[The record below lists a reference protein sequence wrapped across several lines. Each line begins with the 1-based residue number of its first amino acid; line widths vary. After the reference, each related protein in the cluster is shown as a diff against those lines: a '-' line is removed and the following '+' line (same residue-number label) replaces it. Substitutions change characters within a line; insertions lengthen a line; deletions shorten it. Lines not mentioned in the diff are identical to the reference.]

1 MLKVKNIHKDF
12 KNSKVLKGVSFNIE
26 KNDNIA
32 LLGSNGAGK
41 STLIKIISG
50 EIKSDI
56 GYIETSLDFRTE
68 VGIMPQDDI
77 LIGDLTVSEIISLK
91 LSMCGENNNN
101 YKYWIKKVGLEK
113 YSNSFVESLSG
124 GQKRRLSL
132 LMSILNSP
140 KMIFLD
146 EPTTGMDLAAVDNF
160 WGLMKKSDFTSVI
173 ITHDFNQI
181 DNFFDRILILNE
193 GLIISDTTV
202 AKIHNSGK
210 NVEEFYR
217 QAVQGGNLNDK
228 VNSN

>member
-101 YKYWIKKVGLEK
+101 YKEEK
-113 YSNSFVESLSG
+113 
-124 GQKRRLSL
+124 
-132 LMSILNSP
+132 
-140 KMIFLD
+140 
-146 EPTTGMDLAAVDNF
+146 
-160 WGLMKKSDFTSVI
+160 
-173 ITHDFNQI
+173 
-181 DNFFDRILILNE
+181 
-193 GLIISDTTV
+193 
-202 AKIHNSGK
+202 
-210 NVEEFYR
+210 
-217 QAVQGGNLNDK
+217 
-228 VNSN
+228 